1 MPSAGGEL
9 SRHSLTLMVVPQIL
23 INSVM
28 YDFMFFSVLYQ
39 GKFI

>member
-23 INSVM
+23 IN
-28 YDFMFFSVLYQ
+28 DFMFFSVLYQ